1 MTIDITIIGMVLSQK
16 MFIILVSY
24 NMQMRTDNLGIMTKI
39 GMYIRLKGMR
49 RYMARRRCN
58 DSNWKLF

>member
-1 MTIDITIIGMVLSQK
+1 MTIDITIIDMVLSQK

-49 RYMARRRCN
+49 RYMAGKRCN
-58 DSNWKLF
+58 DSNRKSF